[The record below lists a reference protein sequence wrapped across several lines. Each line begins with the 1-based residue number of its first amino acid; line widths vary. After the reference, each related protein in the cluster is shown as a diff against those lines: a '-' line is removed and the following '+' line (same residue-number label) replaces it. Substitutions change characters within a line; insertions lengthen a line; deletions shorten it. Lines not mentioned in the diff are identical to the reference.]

1 MAMGRNTYSVGDTVV
16 LRADRMRPAE
26 AGRTC
31 RIVAILPA
39 AEHGEAQY
47 RVRFGT
53 ENFERRIVEHDIDPS
68 ETALPARERSSASA
82 VDGKPWLKPLSIRTN
97 K

>member
-1 MAMGRNTYSVGDTVV
+1 MGRNTYGVGDTVV
-16 LRADRMRPAE
+16 LRADLTRTA
-26 AGRTC
+26 AADRTC
-31 RIVAILPA
+31 RIVAILPS

-53 ENFERRIVEHDIDPS
+53 ENFERRILEHDIDPS
-68 ETALPARERSSASA
+68 ETALPVREGDPAGTL
-82 VDGKPWLKPLSIRTN
+82 DGKPWLKPLSVRTG